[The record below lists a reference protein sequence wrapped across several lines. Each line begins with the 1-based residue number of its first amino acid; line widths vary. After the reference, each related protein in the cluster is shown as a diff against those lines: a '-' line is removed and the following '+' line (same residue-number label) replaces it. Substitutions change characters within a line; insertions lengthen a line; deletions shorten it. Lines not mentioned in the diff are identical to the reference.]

1 MESRTVEWPVPP
13 PVPGSGTPQA
23 GGLRERKKRL
33 MRQQL
38 SDTATRMFMERG
50 FDGVR
55 VTEIAE
61 ACGVS
66 EKTVFNYFPAK
77 EALILDR
84 LEATTAALKSGLA
97 DPGVPPVRAVLR
109 ILDGELGAMTS
120 WLAAQ
125 DDPARASAAIRRFG
139 TLIWETPALRAY
151 QSDMMDQSTAM
162 VAAILAGHAGLSP
175 DEPEPQIAA
184 TALLGLWRIQ
194 YRALPKYL
202 DGTRTPAEVR
212 QVVAGDVRRAARLI
226 SIGLD
231 SLPARLDDGR
241 PGLVSRACTAGR
253 RDRAHGDGRVPS
265 EAGGCRLVPA
275 TVVSGPTGTEV
286 TVVTFGPERPGR
298 YCANA
303 MRPPMRVARI
313 RTAAGSPVTRRQG
326 RSSTAMSATSPRAI
340 RRGAP
345 PGSSGVPR

>member
-13 PVPGSGTPQA
+13 PAPVSEAPEA

-50 FDGVR
+50 FDAVR

-84 LEATTAALKSGLA
+84 LEATMASLKSGLA
-97 DPGVPPVRAVLR
+97 DPGVSPVRAVLA
-109 ILDGELGAMTS
+109 ILDSELGAVTS

-125 DDPARASAAIRRFG
+125 DDPAQAAAGIRRFG
-139 TLIWETPALRAY
+139 TLIWETPSLRAY

-162 VAAILAGHAGLSP
+162 VAGILAGRAGLRP
-175 DEPEPQIAA
+175 YDPEPQIAA
-184 TALLGLWRIQ
+184 AALLGLWRVQ

-202 DGTRTPAEVR
+202 DGTRTPA
-212 QVVAGDVRRAARLI
+212 QVHQAVTADVRRAARLI
-226 SIGLD
+226 SNGLD
-231 SLPARLDDGR
+231 SFPARTPRQQDENHA
-241 PGLVSRACTAGR
+241 PASAQRA
-253 RDRAHGDGRVPS
+253 DR
-265 EAGGCRLVPA
+265 
-275 TVVSGPTGTEV
+275 
-286 TVVTFGPERPGR
+286 
-298 YCANA
+298 
-303 MRPPMRVARI
+303 
-313 RTAAGSPVTRRQG
+313 
-326 RSSTAMSATSPRAI
+326 
-340 RRGAP
+340 
-345 PGSSGVPR
+345 